1 MYYILALKT
10 VVKEG
15 LPGKSG
21 DANTWEQVYFI
32 ANAARKAGTI
42 DPAPH
47 FFSEEND
54 KWKLSVSHVGVAM
67 CVVVFLLG

>member
-1 MYYILALKT
+1 MYYILALNT

-21 DANTWEQVYFI
+21 DANTWEEDYFI
-32 ANAARKAGTI
+32 GDAAREAGTI
-42 DPAPH
+42 DPAPY
-47 FFSEEND
+47 FFSEESD
-54 KWKLSVSHVGVAM
+54 KWKLSVSRVGVAM